1 MLNSYIT
8 RKKIKEKR
16 KESINNYIFGL
27 TFGLSIILI
36 FFFSFL
42 NTSINL
48 LSYIDILIII
58 YGLICVISA
67 TINPNSRILVFIKK
81 VNLKIFNTIG
91 ELILKGIL
99 IIVYTI
105 FVIPAGLYMQNKIKQ
120 ENKDTNFIEYENSY
134 NIKLGKYKYLKI
146 FKLFSSDYFYLL
158 PLIIILVII
167 SFLVV
172 LITSSVFTPLIYTL
186 F

>member
-1 MLNSYIT
+1 
-8 RKKIKEKR
+8 
-16 KESINNYIFGL
+16 
-27 TFGLSIILI
+27 
-36 FFFSFL
+36 
-42 NTSINL
+42 
-48 LSYIDILIII
+48 
-58 YGLICVISA
+58 
-67 TINPNSRILVFIKK
+67 
-81 VNLKIFNTIG
+81 
-91 ELILKGIL
+91 
-99 IIVYTI
+99 
-105 FVIPAGLYMQNKIKQ
+105 MQNKIKQ
-120 ENKDTNFIEYENSY
+120 ENKDTNFIEYESSY